1 MYAIC
6 HLSIVP
12 LRDEASHKSEQISQ
26 LLYEQV
32 WLLGN
37 KIPIGEVN
45 EFIFIDCGQ
54 TAILDH
60 VIKV

>member
-26 LLYEQV
+26 LLY
-32 WLLGN
+32 
-37 KIPIGEVN
+37 GELC
-45 EFIFIDCGQ
+45 F
-54 TAILDH
+54 
-60 VIKV
+60 VIKEEEGWCYVQILIIMKVG